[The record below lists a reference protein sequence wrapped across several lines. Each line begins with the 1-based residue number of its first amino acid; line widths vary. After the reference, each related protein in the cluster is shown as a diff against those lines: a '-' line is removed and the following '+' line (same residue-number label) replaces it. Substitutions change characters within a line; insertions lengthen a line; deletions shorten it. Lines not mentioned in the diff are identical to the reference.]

1 MEVGGKRHDLTAFH
15 PRKGPGTHG
24 TGGWVS
30 LDADLDGCGIFG
42 RHRNL
47 YYTQRIVKYQ

>member
-1 MEVGGKRHDLTAFH
+1 MEVGGKRHDLAAFH
-15 PRKGPGTHG
+15 PGKGPGTHG

-30 LDADLDGCGIFG
+30 FGAGLDGCGIFG

-47 YYTQRIVKYQ
+47 YFARRIVKY